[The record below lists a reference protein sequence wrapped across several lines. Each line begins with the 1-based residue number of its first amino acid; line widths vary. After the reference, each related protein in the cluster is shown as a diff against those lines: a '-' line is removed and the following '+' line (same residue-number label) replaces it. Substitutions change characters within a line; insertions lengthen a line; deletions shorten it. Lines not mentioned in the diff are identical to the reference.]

1 MSAEVCL
8 HITDGSPSFVG
19 DYSDVLDR
27 AQEVGL
33 LAREIEDMIRQ
44 LSSVI
49 KEGGL
54 PGVGRSVLR
63 NAGLVTGRATSLT
76 IDAHGLVHATAG
88 LEASAIFL
96 QTSVTARR
104 AVDLATTHL
113 IGTVVAAV
121 PIPALSSWF
130 SDLVHR
136 QGADLWDADRDLP
149 PPVPGLAAFPG
160 KDSLYEGEWIADGVV
175 PQERCL
181 LRSLPGVLV
190 TAPIGLLPAGGLC
203 EWTEQDEGLPL
214 PHMPIETL
222 SADTMALGQLFGL
235 FSPDV
240 SDRTEQD
247 EQTDQRD
254 REGPCADDQNH
265 QEDDGP
271 PVPDDHASQDQEGR
285 SGVDQGFG
293 HRPDPE
299 TPIPNSCSS
308 LLCGVHSLARSPGC
322 IRVFAVPQPEGKQ
335 RWVVEL
341 AGLQFR
347 TARPPCTDDE
357 FSGLQLLAGESAD
370 LEQHVVRA
378 LCSVGVEED
387 EPVLLAGHSQ
397 SGLLAA
403 CLAKDVRE
411 LNITHVIT
419 AGAPSAWMELPP
431 HITLVSV
438 EHPQDHVVRVL
449 HLPEFGRVNRMR
461 LRRDPTDPV
470 PGKPEDGARPI
481 TTARSHG
488 CDLYAVTARAIDES
502 PEPRFVM
509 LRAELAGFFRGDHET
524 LTCRD
529 IDLNRIGGASGR
541 TDI

>member
-1 MSAEVCL
+1 MPTEVCL

-27 AQEVGL
+27 AKEIGL
-33 LAREIEDMIRQ
+33 LATEIEDMIRQ

-49 KEGGL
+49 REGGL
-54 PGVGRSVLR
+54 PGAGRSVLR
-63 NAGLVTGRATSLT
+63 NAGLVTGRTTSLT

-104 AVDLATTHL
+104 AVDLATTQL
-113 IGTVVAAV
+113 IGTVVSAV
-121 PIPALSSWF
+121 PIPALFSWF

-149 PPVPGLAAFPG
+149 PQVPGLAAFPG
-160 KDSLYEGEWIADGVV
+160 KENLYEGEWISDGVV

-190 TAPIGLLPAGGLC
+190 TAPIGLLPAGGVC
-203 EWTEQDEGLPL
+203 EWTEQDEGLLL

-222 SADTMALGQLFGL
+222 SADTMALGELFGL
-235 FSPDV
+235 FPPNEPG
-240 SDRTEQD
+240 RTEQT
-247 EQTDQRD
+247 EQTDRHS
-254 REGPCADDQNH
+254 RGGPCADDPNRREGDSPPTSDEHTRQDPEERSDMG
-265 QEDDGP
+265 QE
-271 PVPDDHASQDQEGR
+271 
-285 SGVDQGFG
+285 FG
-293 HRPDPE
+293 HRPAPE
-299 TPIPNSCSS
+299 TPVPSSCSS
-308 LLCGVHSLARSPGC
+308 LLDGVHSLARSPGC
-322 IRVFAVPQPEGKQ
+322 LRVFAVSQPEGAR

-347 TARPPCTDDE
+347 TARTPCADDE
-357 FSGLQLLAGESAD
+357 SSGLQLLAGESAD
-370 LEQHVVRA
+370 LEQRIVGA
-378 LCSVGVEED
+378 LRSVGVGKD

-403 CLAKDVRE
+403 CLAKDVRG

-449 HLPEFGRVNRMR
+449 RLPEFGRVNRMR

-470 PGKPEDGARPI
+470 PGKPGDGARPI

-488 CDLYAVTARAIDES
+488 CDLYAVTAQAIDES

-524 LTCRD
+524 LSCRD
-529 IDLNRIGGASGR
+529 IDLTRIGETSG
-541 TDI
+541 